1 MSHLRP
7 VRSVYRHA
15 GKYIFLGLGLYGISI
30 RLMLRGWRVWMRFK
44 AAPERDAS
52 RVASLDAAAERDAS
66 RVT

>member
-1 MSHLRP
+1 MPHLRP
-7 VRSVYRHA
+7 VRSVYRHT

-30 RLMLRGWRVWMRFK
+30 RLMLRGWRVLD